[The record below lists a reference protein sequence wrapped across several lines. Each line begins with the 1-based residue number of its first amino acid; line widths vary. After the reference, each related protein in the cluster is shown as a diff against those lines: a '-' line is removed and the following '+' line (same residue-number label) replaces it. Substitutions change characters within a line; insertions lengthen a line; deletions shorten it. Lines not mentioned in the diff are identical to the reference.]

1 LCSSRLPGD
10 LARTIK
16 HEKKLHH
23 VILLLD
29 TVLKLLINM
38 KETSES
44 VPDGETEANPTVDYS
59 DSSDEEDI
67 RNTVGNVPL
76 HWYDA
81 YDHIG
86 YSLDGLRIP
95 KISKKEDDIDEFLA
109 KMEDPNYW
117 RTVIDP
123 QTGGKV
129 VLGDDAIDVIQNI
142 QQARYPNS
150 DYDPYPRYVDFFTG
164 ETATM
169 PVCNTSL
176 AKRNFIPSKLEEQK
190 VRLLVKAIKARRR
203 LTRKVGRKASKPVFY
218 DLWEDETPKPLSR
231 TQQWRLK
238 MHLPAPKMKLPDHA
252 ESYNP
257 PAEYLFTEKE
267 RKEWEEQDEYERR
280 LDFIPKKYSSLRLVP
295 AYDKYLK
302 DRYRRCLD
310 LYRAPRKKKM
320 RLNVD
325 PNDLL
330 PQLPKPS
337 DLRPFPTEVSIV
349 YTGHQ
354 GPVRAVDVEAG
365 GRYLASG
372 GDDCTVRIWEV
383 STGRC
388 LLVKKC
394 AEPVHGIVW
403 YPGGKFALLA
413 VASGKRLLLI
423 SSGVGNKQKLDD
435 TDIFVDN
442 LWKNFSKDT
451 DWQRPS
457 DEQDC
462 FLLAVANHSKSI
474 SQVIWH
480 VSGDY
485 LATMAPGSGSSTI
498 LVHHLGT
505 LKTQIPFART
515 KGQPRR
521 ILFHPTR
528 PQLYVASSRYLRVF
542 NLVKQILTKKITT
555 SVSCISAMA
564 MHPKGDDTVIGG
576 MDGRLNWYD
585 MDNTIK
591 PCKVFRYHDSGVRA
605 VACHGRYPLFASVS
619 DDATAKIFHCTVYN
633 DYDKMPL
640 IVPLKIL
647 RSHRKVETV
656 GSILDC
662 TFHPTQPWLFTSGAD
677 GVICLFT
684 GLKVSMT
691 TAEGCNKGVKSPLSL
706 LHEICGKK
714 GLTPMYELLTSQGQ
728 GVDSLFVYRLCIDSV
743 VATGRGK
750 SKKLAKQNA
759 ALNWLMMI
767 VEQGNHR
774 NWGISGQTSAEA
786 KQFLLRLAAYKD
798 DEQGG
803 VNGDGNAKNNT
814 VYVNVLQEFCIQK
827 HYLKPVF
834 TEEGMCGAQHDQT
847 FFVSVELGEYKKTG
861 SGRSKKLAKQNAAHL
876 MLDFLYNTPEDELN
890 AHLLIEKAEDPMLNG
905 QLRKAFELRSLTV
918 KSIIGEYD
926 VHYDSNFSLETF
938 KNMDLIHQIPA
949 DIHLGLFSAISNEL
963 DLDYAMS
970 EMLDNDKNVVLFMQ
984 IKSHPSMVLVGSG
997 KTFEQARLSV
1007 IFKFL
1012 IALQQEL
1019 A

>member
-1 LCSSRLPGD
+1 
-10 LARTIK
+10 
-16 HEKKLHH
+16 
-23 VILLLD
+23 
-29 TVLKLLINM
+29 M
-38 KETSES
+38 KERSES
-44 VPDGETEANPTVDYS
+44 VSSVKTEANPTVDYS
-59 DSSDEEDI
+59 DSSDEEDF
-67 RNTVGNVPL
+67 RNTIGNVPL

-95 KISKKEDDIDEFLA
+95 KKSKKEDDIDEFLA
-109 KMEDPNYW
+109 QMEDPNYW
-117 RTVIDP
+117 RTVTDP
-123 QTGGKV
+123 QTGEKV

-142 QQARYPNS
+142 QKARYPNS

-169 PVCNTSL
+169 PVCDTSL
-176 AKRNFIPSKLEEQK
+176 TKRSFIPSKLEEQK
-190 VRLLVKAIKARRR
+190 VRLLVKAIKARKR
-203 LTRKVGRKASKPVFY
+203 LKEKMGKKLSKRTFY

-231 TQQWRLK
+231 SQQWRLK

-257 PAEYLFTEKE
+257 PAEYLFTDKE
-267 RKEWEEQDEYERR
+267 LKEWEEQDEYERR

-320 RLNVD
+320 RLNVN

-337 DLRPFPTEVSIV
+337 DLRPFPTQLSIV

-388 LLVKKC
+388 LQVKKC
-394 AEPVHGIVW
+394 AEPVQGIVW
-403 YPGGKFALLA
+403 YPGGKLTLLA
-413 VASGKRLLLI
+413 VASGTRLLFI
-423 SSGVGNKQKLDD
+423 NAGVGNKQKVAD
-435 TDIFVDN
+435 TDTFVDH

-451 DWQRPS
+451 DWQLPS

-462 FLLAVANHSKSI
+462 FLLAVNHGKTI

-485 LATMAPGSGSSTI
+485 LATLAPGSGSSTI

-505 LKTQIPFART
+505 LKTQIPFSKT

-555 SVSCISAMA
+555 SVSCISGMA
-564 MHPKGDDTVIGG
+564 IHPKGDDTVIGG

-585 MDNTIK
+585 MDNTVK
-591 PCKVFRYHDSGVRA
+591 PCKVFRYHDSCVRA

-619 DDATAKIFHCTVYN
+619 DDATAKLFHCTVYN

-647 RSHRKVETV
+647 RSHKKVEAV

-662 TFHPTQPWLFTSGAD
+662 TFHTTQPWLFTSGAD
-677 GVICLFT
+677 GLSIKNSKKKDILRTAIVIPQNVPIRSFFEQLFKIFSCL
-684 GLKVSMT
+684 LVSMT
-691 TAEGCNKGVKSPLSL
+691 TDVGSNKAVKSPLSL

-714 GLTPMYELLTSQGQ
+714 GLTPVYELLTSQGQ
-728 GVDSLFVYRLCIDSV
+728 GNESMFVYRLCIDSL
-743 VATGRGK
+743 VATGKGK
-750 SKKLAKQNA
+750 SKKLAKQNV

-774 NWGISGQTSAEA
+774 DWSISGQTPAEA
-786 KQFLLRLAAYKD
+786 KQFLERLVAHKD

-803 VNGDGNAKNNT
+803 MNGDGITKPNT
-814 VYVNVLQEFCIQK
+814 VYVNVLQQYCVQR
-827 HYLKPVF
+827 HYLRPVF

-861 SGRSKKLAKQNAAHL
+861 CGRSKKLAKQNAAHL
-876 MLDFLYNTPEDELN
+876 MLEFLYNTPEEELN
-890 AHLLIEKAEDPMLNG
+890 ASLLIEKTDDSVMSMEF
-905 QLRKAFELRSLTV
+905 RKSFELRSL
-918 KSIIGEYD
+918 KINQCDMAYD
-926 VHYDSNFSLETF
+926 ANFSLETF
-938 KNMDLIHQIPA
+938 KNMDLINQIPT
-949 DIHLGLFSAISNEL
+949 DLHLGLFSAICSEL

-984 IKSHPSMVLVGSG
+984 IRSHPSMVLVGSG
-997 KTFEQARLSV
+997 KTLEEAKLSV